1 MKNEDKDNDTVHE
14 ILDKIRPHA
23 AKLTFGSIVGYC
35 SGAAAKKIGKA
46 LAVLG
51 GLVFIAIQSASYS
64 GYVSVDWKKLQDD
77 AVSKVDVD
85 GDGELTVSDAKVYW
99 EKAKKILTL
108 NIPSAGGFTMGFM
121 YGLTY
126 N

>member
-1 MKNEDKDNDTVHE
+1 LQFYISTYQ
-14 ILDKIRPHA
+14 P
-23 AKLTFGSIVGYC
+23 
-35 SGAAAKKIGKA
+35 
-46 LAVLG
+46 
-51 GLVFIAIQSASYS
+51 FIASYS

>member
-51 GLVFIAIQSASYS
+51 GLVFIAIQS
-64 GYVSVDWKKLQDD
+64 GMFINQ
-77 AVSKVDVD
+77 
-85 GDGELTVSDAKVYW
+85 G
-99 EKAKKILTL
+99 
-108 NIPSAGGFTMGFM
+108 NIFLLCEIITDYHRS
-121 YGLTY
+121 
-126 N
+126 

>member
-1 MKNEDKDNDTVHE
+1 VV
-14 ILDKIRPHA
+14 
-23 AKLTFGSIVGYC
+23 LTFLFPFNYTERR
-35 SGAAAKKIGKA
+35 
-46 LAVLG
+46 
-51 GLVFIAIQSASYS
+51 Q
-64 GYVSVDWKKLQDD
+64 
-77 AVSKVDVD
+77 D